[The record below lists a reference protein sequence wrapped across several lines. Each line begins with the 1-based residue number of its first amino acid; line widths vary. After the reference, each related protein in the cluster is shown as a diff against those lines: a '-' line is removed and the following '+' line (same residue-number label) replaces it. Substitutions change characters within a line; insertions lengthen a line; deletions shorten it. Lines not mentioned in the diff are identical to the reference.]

1 MATVSDKAIPKII
14 IVRILPSA
22 SGFLPTASTALL
34 AAIPSPIPVPKPAH
48 TARPAAIAIKPF
60 YHNFFPPK
68 K

>member
-14 IVRILPSA
+14 MVPDFTFQLL
-22 SGFLPTASTALL
+22 GFYLTASTALL

-60 YHNFFPPK
+60 HN
-68 K
+68 